1 MKKMIIK
8 RSVFLST
15 LLLLTGV
22 MMPAAALATETP
34 SVSYSTHVQN
44 EGWQDYKS
52 NGAMSGTAG
61 KSYRLEGI
69 KIKLDTKGYDLGI
82 SYQTHIQNIG
92 WEAETSRGWKSDDA
106 MSGTEGLSYRLEA
119 IQIKLTGA
127 DAAKFDIY
135 YQVHAQNMGWL
146 GWAKNGESAG
156 TAGYGY
162 RLEGIKIQIVA
173 KGAAAP
179 SGQVNKEKPFYKN
192 PTAAY
197 ESILEEYRVAEANKF
212 SKTVIKSLPNVTQ
225 AFSPY
230 EYDEPLYY
238 MLEDLSGDSIPE
250 LIIAGYHSR
259 NANSPYGDPQTM
271 YRIIDTYRLVEGQPE
286 RIFSTFTMGHRA
298 IYTICENNV
307 IKCSGSGGA
316 VSQHFNF
323 YELAGNTQN
332 IVRNVEFDGQD
343 GIAKYYLT
351 DANNNNRQITKEDA
365 FGIINSYIP
374 RTDINWI
381 KL

>member
-8 RSVFLST
+8 RSMLLST
-15 LLLLTGV
+15 LLLLTGI
-22 MMPAAALATETP
+22 MMPAAALAAEIP

-44 EGWQDYKS
+44 EGWQGYKS

-69 KIKLDTKGYDLGI
+69 KIKLDTKGYDLGV

-92 WEAETSRGWKSDDA
+92 WEADTARGWKNDGL

-119 IQIKLTGA
+119 IEIKLIGS

-162 RLEGIKIQIVA
+162 RLEGIKIQIVE

-179 SGQVNKEKPFYKN
+179 NSQVNKEKPFYKN
-192 PTAAY
+192 STATYAP
-197 ESILEEYRVAEANKF
+197 IIEEYRVAEANKF
-212 SKTVIKSLPNVTQ
+212 SKTVIKNLPNVTQ

-323 YELAGNTQN
+323 YELADNTQN
-332 IVRNVEFDGQD
+332 IVRNVEFDAQD